1 MLNCLFLSSKNPDFE
16 FLRTAG
22 IYMQEALELVC
33 KKRKLSDPNSYAL
46 LLPADKRNPA
56 QFDRS
61 TDQNLVVPPVDR
73 SIVVPLDRT
82 VASLQGKRELLLV
95 KKSVLPQMNA
105 LVLKGVG
112 RTTDPNSAFISFYA
126 GGFVLVS

>member
-1 MLNCLFLSSKNPDFE
+1 
-16 FLRTAG
+16 
-22 IYMQEALELVC
+22 MQEALELVC
-33 KKRKLSDPNSYAL
+33 RKRKLPDPNSYAL

-56 QFDRS
+56 QSDRG
-61 TDQNLVVPPVDR
+61 TDQSLVVPPVDR

-105 LVLKGVG
+105 LELKGVG
-112 RTTDPNSAFISFYA
+112 RTTDPNSAVVFLFALCIL
-126 GGFVLVS
+126 GL